1 MNSSSKFLQR
11 KLGVMNPDDVMQ
23 DAEVVLEY
31 AKEKFIQ

>member
-23 DAEVVLEY
+23 YAEFVLEY